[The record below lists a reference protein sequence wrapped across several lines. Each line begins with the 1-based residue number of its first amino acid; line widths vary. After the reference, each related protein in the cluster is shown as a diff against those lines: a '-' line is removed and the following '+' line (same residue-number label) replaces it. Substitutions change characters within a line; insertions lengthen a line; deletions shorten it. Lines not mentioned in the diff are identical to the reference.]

1 MTTTTAVTL
10 TDVPTLSMG
19 RHVTVGVGPAGHIVL
34 TFTCDGVP
42 VEVVALS
49 DTQAAQVA
57 DGLRALVRQ
66 AEECRAVGRED
77 AATSSDMIDYLT
89 AWARRG

>member
-1 MTTTTAVTL
+1 MTPTSPVTL

-19 RHVTVGVGPAGHIVL
+19 RHVTVGVGPAGHIL
-34 TFTCDGVP
+34 LAFTCDGVP

-49 DTQAAQVA
+49 DTQAADVA

-66 AEECRAVGRED
+66 AEECRVAGREV
-77 AATSSDMIDYLT
+77 AAACGCLPASV
-89 AWARRG
+89 A